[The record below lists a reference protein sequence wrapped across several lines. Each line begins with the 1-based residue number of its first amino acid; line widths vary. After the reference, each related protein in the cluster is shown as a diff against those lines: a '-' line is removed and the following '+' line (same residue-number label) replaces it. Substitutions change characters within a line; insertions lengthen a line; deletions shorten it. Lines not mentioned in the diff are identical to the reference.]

1 MRRIFT
7 AALALALLGPASALA
22 QQPAAAPAATETPPA
37 ITDRAEAEAFL
48 GLFAGNWR
56 GEGNSRAALEDPF
69 EETRCNLTTT
79 WDAATAT
86 LTNTGRCS
94 TVRGRIDI
102 DGSVTLLADLTLS
115 GGFFSRFQNA
125 ELISSTGRLF
135 GDRFYV
141 EATYRITRPNRDPQD
156 LTVQI
161 WVSKPGSQ
169 PDGRFAFG
177 LIAQA
182 RDPATQA
189 FVDVSN
195 LVFVRS
201 N

>member
-1 MRRIFT
+1 MRRLLA
-7 AALALALLGPASALA
+7 AALGLVLLAPAAAFA
-22 QQPAAAPAATETPPA
+22 QQPAAAPAAGETLPV
-37 ITDRAEAEAFL
+37 ITDRAEAETFL
-48 GLFAGNWR
+48 GLFAGDWR
-56 GEGNSRAALEDPF
+56 GEGNSRASLEDPF

-79 WDAATAT
+79 FDTGTAT
-86 LTNTGRCS
+86 LTNDGRCS

-125 ELISSTGRLF
+125 ELINSTGLLY
-135 GDRFYV
+135 GDRFFV
-141 EATYRITRPNRDPQD
+141 EATYLLTPPNRTATE

-161 WVSKPGSQ
+161 WVSKPGLQ

-182 RDPATQA
+182 RDPATQE

>member
-1 MRRIFT
+1 MRRILT
-7 AALALALLGPASALA
+7 AALALALLGPAAAFA
-22 QQPAAAPAATETPPA
+22 QQPAAAPAAGETPPA
-37 ITDRAEAEAFL
+37 IVDRAEAEAFL
-48 GLFAGNWR
+48 GLFAGTWR
-56 GEGNSRAALEDPF
+56 GQGDSRAALEDPF
-69 EETRCNLTTT
+69 EETRCNLTMT
-79 WDAATAT
+79 WDVATAT
-86 LTNTGRCS
+86 LTNGGRCS

-102 DGSVTLLADLTLS
+102 DGSVTLLADLTLA
-115 GGFFSRFQNA
+115 GGFFSGFQNA
-125 ELISSTGRLF
+125 ELINSTGQLF

-141 EATYRITRPNRDPQD
+141 EATYRVTQPNREPQD

-161 WVSKPGSQ
+161 WVSKPGLQ

-182 RDPATQA
+182 LDPAIQA

>member
-1 MRRIFT
+1 MRRIL
-7 AALALALLGPASALA
+7 AAVLGLALLGPASAFA
-22 QQPAAAPAATETPPA
+22 QQPAAAPAAGETLPA

-48 GLFAGNWR
+48 GLFVGDWR
-56 GEGNSRAALEDPF
+56 GEGNSRASLTDPF
-69 EETRCNLTTT
+69 EESRCSLTTT
-79 WDAATAT
+79 YDTATST
-86 LTNTGRCS
+86 LTNAGRCS
-94 TVRGRIDI
+94 TVRGRLDI
-102 DGSVTLLADLTLS
+102 NGSVTLLADLTLS

-125 ELISSTGRLF
+125 ELTSSTGRLF
-135 GDRFYV
+135 EDRFYV
-141 EATYRITRPNRDPQD
+141 EATYHITPPNRPASD

-161 WVSKPGSQ
+161 WVSKPGLQ

-182 RDPATQA
+182 RDPATQE

>member
-1 MRRIFT
+1 MRLFLT
-7 AALALALLGPASALA
+7 AALAFAFLGPAAALA
-22 QQPAAAPAATETPPA
+22 QQPAEAPAPGATLPA

-69 EETRCNLTTT
+69 EETRCNLATT

-86 LTNTGRCS
+86 LSNDGRCS

-102 DGSVTLLADLTLS
+102 DGSVTLLADLTLT
-115 GGFFSRFQNA
+115 GGYFSRFQNA
-125 ELISSTGRLF
+125 ELINSAGQLF
-135 GDRFYV
+135 QDRFYV
-141 EATYRITRPNRDPQD
+141 EATYRITQPNREPQE

-161 WVSKPGSQ
+161 WVSKPGLQ

-182 RDPATQA
+182 RDPATQT

-195 LVFVRS
+195 LVFVR
-201 N
+201 NN

>member
-1 MRRIFT
+1 MRRILT
-7 AALALALLGPASALA
+7 AALALALLGPAAAFA
-22 QQPAAAPAATETPPA
+22 QQPAAAPAPGATLPA
-37 ITDRAEAEAFL
+37 ITDRAEAETFL
-48 GLFAGNWR
+48 GLFAGDWR
-56 GEGNSRAALEDPF
+56 GEGNSRAALEDDF
-69 EETRCNLTTT
+69 EETRCNLATT
-79 WDAATAT
+79 WDVAAAT
-86 LTNTGRCS
+86 LTNVGRCS
-94 TVRGRIDI
+94 TVRGRIDV
-102 DGSVTLLADLTLS
+102 DGSMSLLADLSLS

-125 ELISSTGRLF
+125 ELTSSTGQLF
-135 GDRFYV
+135 EDRFYV
-141 EATYRITRPNRDPQD
+141 EATYRITQPNREPQD

-161 WVSKPGSQ
+161 WVSKPGLQ

>member
-1 MRRIFT
+1 MRRFL
-7 AALALALLGPASALA
+7 AAAFALALAPVAAFA
-22 QQPAAAPAATETPPA
+22 QQPAAGETPPA
-37 ITDRAEAEAFL
+37 ITDRAEAEAFM
-48 GLFAGNWR
+48 GLFAGSWR
-56 GEGNSRAALEDPF
+56 ADGNSRAALADPF
-69 EETRCNLTTT
+69 EETRCNLTTI

-86 LTNTGRCS
+86 LTNDGRCS

-125 ELISSTGRLF
+125 ELVNSTGQLY

-141 EATYRITRPNRDPQD
+141 EATYLISQPNREPQN

-161 WVSKPGSQ
+161 WVSKPALQ

-182 RDPATQA
+182 LDPATQQ